1 MSSSITP
8 TTAITTTNSSS
19 DYSLNNPFSP
29 KKHISLHVRHLHLL
43 PNAYQSAGADAQRI
57 TLAYFAL
64 SAIDLL
70 SGVPHDAARVD
81 DEERREWR
89 DWIWDR
95 QVASGGFVGSPVL
108 QSAKEAYSPSSVS
121 IRGDLAQTYT
131 ALLALGTLRD
141 EEGLKTRL
149 DKDALCALLS
159 QCQQQDGSFRASPEE
174 QGSDVRFVFCA
185 FAIAH
190 LLGQDGWRAIDLQ
203 KTLGYL
209 GRCRTFDGAFGQS
222 PGEESHAGSTYC
234 VLASLRLGGQ
244 LHTWLSPAE
253 QQKTVHWLSHR
264 QDVTTGGL
272 AGRLNKETDVCYSF
286 WVGASLAILGHHDL
300 LDASADVRWIL
311 SAQSRVGG
319 FGKVP
324 DEPPDLLHSYLG
336 LAALAL
342 HAHDDEQDNARLEAD
357 GPSEQHESVD
367 AETRSVRNELGKSI
381 QPLDAAINL
390 RRESADWLRRTLR
403 SSGRTAT

>member
-1 MSSSITP
+1 MSSSITTA
-8 TTAITTTNSSS
+8 TTASSSSSSSSNRSSS
-19 DYSLNNPFSP
+19 DSHNNPFSP
-29 KKHISLHVRHLHLL
+29 NKHISLHARHLHLL

-57 TLAYFAL
+57 ALAYFAL

-70 SGVPHDAARVD
+70 SGVHDAARVD
-81 DEERREWR
+81 EQDRREWR
-89 DWIWDR
+89 EWIWDR
-95 QVASGGFVGSPVL
+95 QV
-108 QSAKEAYSPSSVS
+108 
-121 IRGDLAQTYT
+121 
-131 ALLALGTLRD
+131 
-141 EEGLKTRL
+141 
-149 DKDALCALLS
+149 
-159 QCQQQDGSFRASPEE
+159 
-174 QGSDVRFVFCA
+174 
-185 FAIAH
+185 
-190 LLGQDGWRAIDLQ
+190 DGWRAIDLQ

-209 GRCRTFDGAFGQS
+209 ARCRTFDGAFGQS

-234 VLASLRLGGQ
+234 VLASLHLGGQ

-253 QQKTVHWLSHR
+253 QQKTIHWLSHR

-342 HAHDDEQDNARLEAD
+342 HAHDDEQDNAAFVTQ
-357 GPSEQHESVD
+357 GPSEQHQRVD
-367 AETRSVRNELGKSI
+367 AETKNPVKLALARK
-381 QPLDAAINL
+381 
-390 RRESADWLRRTLR
+390 
-403 SSGRTAT
+403 